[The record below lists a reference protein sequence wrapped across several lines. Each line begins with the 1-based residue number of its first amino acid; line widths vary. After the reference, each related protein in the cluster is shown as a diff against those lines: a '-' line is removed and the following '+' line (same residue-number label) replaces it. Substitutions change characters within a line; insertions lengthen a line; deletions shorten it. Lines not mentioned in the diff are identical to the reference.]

1 MAWSARL
8 VAVHALV
15 RAVHDARLVDLRQC
29 VRKCDLSE
37 FVFGPTTAG
46 GGVQR
51 RQGASKRYQRVRPVV
66 DGTAGGLDG
75 QIAMHATREPLGQP
89 DDMGG
94 GVTGGLGGGGVVGGT
109 RGGGGDV
116 QLISSP

>member
-1 MAWSARL
+1 
-8 VAVHALV
+8 
-15 RAVHDARLVDLRQC
+15 
-29 VRKCDLSE
+29 
-37 FVFGPTTAG
+37 
-46 GGVQR
+46 
-51 RQGASKRYQRVRPVV
+51 
-66 DGTAGGLDG
+66 
-75 QIAMHATREPLGQP
+75 MHATREPLGQP